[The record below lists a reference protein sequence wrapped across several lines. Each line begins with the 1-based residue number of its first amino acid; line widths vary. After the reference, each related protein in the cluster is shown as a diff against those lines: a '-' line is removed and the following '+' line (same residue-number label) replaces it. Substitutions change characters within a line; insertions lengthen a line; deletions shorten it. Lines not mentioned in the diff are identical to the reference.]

1 MNDLQRQLLADRI
14 DAVERELDLELYR
27 LDRLE
32 KQVARKD
39 ALVRSLQAQL
49 AKLKEGVDW

>member
-39 ALVRSLQAQL
+39 ALVRSLQTQL